1 MYRPLGFDSIP
12 PVVKNLMIL
21 NGLAWLAT
29 LLFSSRGWGDIT
41 GTLGLFYP
49 GSDYFKP
56 LQFSTYMFMHGSWTH
71 LFYNML
77 ALWMFGSLLENY
89 WGPKRFLFFYL
100 TTAIGAALMHIGVT
114 AWEVHSLQAEVAKYK
129 LNPDVTQLSLL
140 LQKDHSLYLKPEI
153 QRFLDLFMADPT
165 NNQILQESK
174 DLADLLPI
182 RKMNVPVVGASGA
195 IFGILMAGFLLYPN
209 TEMMILFFP
218 FPIKVKYLVSVLAFM
233 ELYEIVG
240 NKPFDNVAHYAHLGG
255 MVFGFLLVKYWNK
268 TDRSSFY

>member
-1 MYRPLGFDSIP
+1 MYRPFGFDSIP

-49 GSDYFKP
+49 GSEYFKP

-114 AWEVHSLQAEVAKYK
+114 AWEVHSLQVEVAKYK

-174 DLADLLPI
+174 ELADLLPI

-255 MVFGFLLVKYWNK
+255 MVFGFFLVKYWNK
-268 TDRSSFY
+268 TDRSRFY